1 MAHPAASSEVQAA
14 GEVAPDS
21 GDYRQALDPSVAG
34 WPVLAHW
41 CVWVE
46 PTSLEG
52 PGARFEQR
60 WLTAVESALGQWQ
73 GHLSL
78 QRVNDPARA
87 QVLVRRRRPP
97 LISLEPGQRRAS
109 HGRASL
115 TLQETERQG
124 IWRLEPRVE
133 VLISPDQRRE
143 ATEATALHELGH
155 AFGLWGHSPEASD
168 AMAAVPGAV
177 PVLQLTARDLATL
190 RWLYAQTSRFGVP
203 QPLNE
208 LEIGPG
214 KKRSPETSAAG
225 QDGS

>member
-1 MAHPAASSEVQAA
+1 
-14 GEVAPDS
+14 
-21 GDYRQALDPSVAG
+21 
-34 WPVLAHW
+34 VLAHW

-73 GHLSL
+73 GHLPL

-87 QVLVRRRRPP
+87 QVFVRRRRPP

-124 IWRLEPRVE
+124 VWRLEPRVE

-190 RWLYAQTSRFGVP
+190 RWLYAQPSRFGVL